1 MGRPKA
7 IYKTKVYMIRLGKKE
22 RKYHGADFLQ
32 MYDNGQFPRQT
43 EFYNDLTGRWEPV
56 SRLAAIMRGKGSP
69 PPVGLILLFLLI
81 TAAAAGGI
89 WFLMQLG

>member
-7 IYKTKVYMIRLGKKE
+7 IYKTKVYLIRLGKKE

-32 MYDNGQFPRQT
+32 MYDNGQFSKKT

-56 SRLAAIMRGKGSP
+56 FRLAAIMRGKESP
-69 PPVGLILLFLLI
+69 PPIALICLFILI
-81 TAAAAGGI
+81 SAAAAASV
-89 WFLMQLG
+89 WYLLLLG